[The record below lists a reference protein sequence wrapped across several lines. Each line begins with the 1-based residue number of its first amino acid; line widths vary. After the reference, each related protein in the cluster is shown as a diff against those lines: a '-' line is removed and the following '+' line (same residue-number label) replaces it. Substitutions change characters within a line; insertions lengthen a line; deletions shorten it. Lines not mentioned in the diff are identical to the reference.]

1 MEIRVQHFE
10 DAAAFSTAAGE
21 FLVSSPVP
29 HNLILSIVDARLNQ
43 PEHGHYWVAFRGQ
56 EAVGVVLQSPLI
68 FPATLVPME
77 SSVTAAIVD
86 AIAGAGIVLP
96 GVNGDAATA
105 AAFAGRWTERSKSGA
120 VPTQGQRLYELVELN
135 WIAPVEGSLKQADAT
150 DRELALEWLRAFLDE
165 TQTPD
170 NGAERLID
178 ASLAQGLLWLWQTH
192 EPVSMAIRRK
202 PIQSVV
208 RVSAVYTPPE
218 SRRHGY
224 AAACVYSVSK
234 ALAEAG
240 HRCVLYTDLGNPTSN
255 SIYRQIGYRAVAETI
270 HYRFDNP

>member
-10 DAAAFSTAAGE
+10 NAAAFFAAAGE
-21 FLVSSPVP
+21 FLLASPVP
-29 HNLILSIVDARLNQ
+29 HNLILSIVDARLNL

-56 EAVGVVLQSPLI
+56 DAVGVVLQSPLT

-77 SSVTAAIVD
+77 PSINAAIVD
-86 AIAGAGIVLP
+86 AIAGAGIALP

-105 AAFAGRWTERSKSGA
+105 SAFAGRWTEQSKSGA
-120 VPTQGQRLYELVELN
+120 VPTQGQRLYELVELKQ
-135 WIAPVEGSLKQADAT
+135 IPPVEGYLKQAEAT
-150 DRELALEWLRAFLDE
+150 DRELALEWLRAFLAE

-178 ASLAQGLLWLWQTH
+178 TSLAQGFLWLWHTDK
-192 EPVSMAIRRK
+192 PVSMAIRRK
-202 PIQSVV
+202 PIQDVV

-218 SRRHGY
+218 NRRHGY
-224 AAACVYSVSK
+224 AAACVHAVTK
-234 ALAEAG
+234 ALIETD

-270 HYRFDNP
+270 HYRFDYP

>member
-10 DAAAFSTAAGE
+10 NAAAFFAAAGE
-21 FLVSSPVP
+21 FLLARPVH

-43 PEHGHYWVAFRGQ
+43 TESGHYWVAFRGH
-56 EAVGVVLQSPLI
+56 EAVGVALQSPLT

-77 SSVTAAIVD
+77 PDITAAIVD
-86 AIAGAGIVLP
+86 AIADAGILLP

-105 AAFAGRWTERSKSGA
+105 AAFAGQWTERSKSGA

-135 WIAPVEGSLKQADAT
+135 QLPPVEGSLKQADPSHR
-150 DRELALEWLRAFLDE
+150 DLALEWLRAFLAE

-178 ASLAQGLLWLWQTH
+178 TSLASGLLWFWQTDN
-192 EPVSMAIRRK
+192 PVSMAIRRK
-202 PIQSVV
+202 PIQGVV

-218 SRRHGY
+218 NRKHGY
-224 AAACVYSVSK
+224 AAACVHAVSK
-234 ALAEAG
+234 ALIETG
-240 HRCVLYTDLGNPTSN
+240 YRCVLYTDLGNPTSN

-270 HYRFDNP
+270 HYRFDYS